1 MATPKTKKP
10 TKSTRPTAKKTATA
24 NAANAKSN
32 KAKTPMTA
40 DEAVMIAWQHD
51 YDTRHKPTNRR
62 ERSTSTP
69 KTPRGTKSAR
79 AAASKRE
86 SSSNGGRTGLPKKTV
101 APEKATGR
109 KKLEQMTTE
118 ELGQLAWETSYR
130 NRHKRLDQNGSEG
143 TVLEHRLRTAT
154 RSVGPGRELR
164 VQQSL
169 EPEVPV
175 ITPAPVKPVVPV
187 SLLQQLD
194 IRVGTI
200 LAVED
205 VPTSKKLVRLV
216 VDFGDHRR
224 NILAGMKTERSDPSA
239 ITGLQALFVV
249 NLEPRTMAGEQS
261 EGMLFDIGYEDGV
274 TPVLAIP
281 EAAVPNGTRAG

>member
-24 NAANAKSN
+24 NGATAKSN

-40 DEAVMIAWQHD
+40 NEAVLIAWQHD
-51 YDTRHKPTNRR
+51 YETRHK
-62 ERSTSTP
+62 
-69 KTPRGTKSAR
+69 
-79 AAASKRE
+79 
-86 SSSNGGRTGLPKKTV
+86 RTALPKKRVT
-101 APEKATGR
+101 PEKATGR
-109 KKLEQMTTE
+109 KELEEMTTE
-118 ELGQLAWETSYR
+118 ELGQLAWVTSYR

-143 TVLEHRLRTAT
+143 TDLEHRLRTAT

-205 VPTSKKLVRLV
+205 VPTSKKFVRLV